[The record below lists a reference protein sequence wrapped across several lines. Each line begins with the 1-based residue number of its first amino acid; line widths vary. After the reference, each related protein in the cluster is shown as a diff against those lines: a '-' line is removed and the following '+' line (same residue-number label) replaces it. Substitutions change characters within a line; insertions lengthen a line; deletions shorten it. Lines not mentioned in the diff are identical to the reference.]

1 MVLIVNPLDAIITE
15 QRGRFR
21 DWYVVADYAF
31 CEFGEGQQRLESIIN
46 PGDWF
51 LNGHPED
58 FVNDKVIRFLLH
70 NKKLAER

>member
-1 MVLIVNPLDAIITE
+1 MTE

-21 DWYVVADYAF
+21 DWYVVLDYAF
-31 CEFGEGQQRLESIIN
+31 CEFGEGQHRLESIIN

-58 FVNDKVIRFLLH
+58 FVNDKGIRVLLH
-70 NKKLAER
+70 NKELADKIN